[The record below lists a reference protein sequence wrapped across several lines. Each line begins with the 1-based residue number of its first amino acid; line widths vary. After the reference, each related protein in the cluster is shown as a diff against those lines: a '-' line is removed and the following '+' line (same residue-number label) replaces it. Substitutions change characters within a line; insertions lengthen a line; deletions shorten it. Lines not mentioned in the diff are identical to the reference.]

1 MVEPV
6 HASVAKSAMTASW
19 CSNHFTVWAE
29 AARLQRIEK
38 LDEVEIGVFLDHS
51 WVTAPDDDAEE
62 NGCAKQTL

>member
-1 MVEPV
+1 MVVPV
-6 HASVAKSAMTASW
+6 DASLAENTVAAPW
-19 CSNHFTVWAE
+19 RPDNFTVWAE
-29 AARLQRIEK
+29 AARLQRVKK